1 MQLFA
6 VPCMLSMIVYYIV
19 NNLNAIYLF
28 RCTKIF
34 FVQSKLTR
42 DDILLERQFSIECGN
57 SISLLSD
64 LPIRGENSPSH
75 LFARVRFPYPFVG
88 AVVWLVSYSV

>member
-19 NNLNAIYLF
+19 NNLMQFTYSVVQ
-28 RCTKIF
+28 KIF

-42 DDILLERQFSIECGN
+42 DDILLERQFSIKCGN

-88 AVVWLVSYSV
+88 AVVWLVSYSI

>member
-1 MQLFA
+1 
-6 VPCMLSMIVYYIV
+6 MLSMIVYYIV

-88 AVVWLVSYSV
+88 AVVWLVSYSI